1 MQPMICFV
9 GYTKT
14 IICHLKTNS
23 NLKKEMK
30 KIHELHNHPMT
41 EYRENIPRDKVFID
55 KDFEKLFSQTWE
67 YWDDN
72 HVIVLRSEFD
82 KLK

>member
-1 MQPMICFV
+1 MIIAWFSCGV
-9 GYTKT
+9 TSAVA
-14 IICHLKTNS
+14 C
-23 NLKKEMK
+23 
-30 KIHELHNHPMT
+30 KIALSLYEDVHHPMT

-55 KDFEKLFSQTWE
+55 KEFEKLFSQTWE